1 MQSERTGHTG
11 AMRTIATVAA
21 FAALLAAGAAWA
33 APASREAT
41 AALRVTSTYPLT
53 VRGAAFK
60 PRERVTLTVVVTAS
74 KERRVRKV
82 TAGRLGGFTT
92 TFTTLIVD
100 DRCEIT
106 ATAVGA
112 RGSRATFK
120 VPQRQCR
127 PRP

>member
-1 MQSERTGHTG
+1 
-11 AMRTIATVAA
+11 MRTIATFAA
-21 FAALLAAGAAWA
+21 FAALLAAGAASG
-33 APASREAT
+33 APASSEAA

-53 VRGAAFK
+53 VRGVAFK
-60 PRERVTLTVVVTAS
+60 ARERVTLTVLVAS
-74 KERRVRKV
+74 TKERRVRKV

-92 TFTTLIVD
+92 TFTAVLVD